1 MTHDSLHQHLPFSG
15 RCDQETEWED
25 TDPPAEDE
33 EFEKP
38 RGQSLRQQGQG
49 CQEEA
54 RRKGWELGKGRQRQK
69 EPRPV
74 TDPLPPEA
82 EGTAS

>member
-1 MTHDSLHQHLPFSG
+1 MTHDRLHQHLPFSG

-25 TDPPAEDE
+25 TDAPAEDE
-33 EFEKP
+33 EVEKP
-38 RGQSLRQQGQG
+38 RGQSLRQQGQA

-54 RRKGWELGKGRQRQK
+54 RRKGWELGKGRQRQT
-69 EPRPV
+69 EPHPV